1 MANITDQREKQARN
15 VCPFIPRIVFFCHQ
29 NYPGSKPL
37 YDDLK
42 QTKPDQGGPS
52 HTMADHGRA
61 RYSRVQ
67 PGTKK
72 GGESVQKIV
81 PAKYSQD
88 GLFIEKQFI

>member
-1 MANITDQREKQARN
+1 MAVNGKVMTDQ
-15 VCPFIPRIVFFCHQ
+15 
-29 NYPGSKPL
+29 
-37 YDDLK
+37 
-42 QTKPDQGGPS
+42 
-52 HTMADHGRA
+52 GRA

-88 GLFIEKQFI
+88 GLFIEKQFT